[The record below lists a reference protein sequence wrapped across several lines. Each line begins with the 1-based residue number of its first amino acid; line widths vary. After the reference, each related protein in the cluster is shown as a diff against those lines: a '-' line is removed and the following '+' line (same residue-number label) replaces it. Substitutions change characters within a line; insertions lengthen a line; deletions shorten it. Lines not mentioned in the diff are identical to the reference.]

1 MIFSI
6 DSLCRIDVLKEH
18 DEIRQPLLDLISNTP
33 CDVLTEQTTE
43 LVTDFHTSNSGTE
56 RRQWVDYLLQY
67 LDPHLQETVKLFGY
81 QSYILQNIWFQML
94 RWFQWLL

>member
-18 DEIRQPLLDLISNTP
+18 DEIRQPLLDLINKTP

-43 LVTDFHTSNSGTE
+43 LVTDFHKLE
-56 RRQWVDYLLQY
+56 HKFYLG
-67 LDPHLQETVKLFGY
+67 EKG
-81 QSYILQNIWFQML
+81 
-94 RWFQWLL
+94 